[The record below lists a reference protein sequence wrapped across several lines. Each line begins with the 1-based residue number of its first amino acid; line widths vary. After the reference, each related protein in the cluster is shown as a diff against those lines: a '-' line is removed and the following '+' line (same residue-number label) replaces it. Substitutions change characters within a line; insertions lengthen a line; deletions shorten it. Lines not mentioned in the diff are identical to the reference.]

1 MLYSGF
7 KLIQQRDGC
16 LRLVDMNIA
25 ATDNMLELVNEMVA
39 YSKNPSLLL
48 EKKQE
53 FELNALITKVTSLLV
68 VPENIRIVP

>member
-25 ATDNMLELVNEMVA
+25 ATDNMLELVNEI
-39 YSKNPSLLL
+39 LLQTPMISVS
-48 EKKQE
+48 EY
-53 FELNALITKVTSLLV
+53 FIIS
-68 VPENIRIVP
+68 